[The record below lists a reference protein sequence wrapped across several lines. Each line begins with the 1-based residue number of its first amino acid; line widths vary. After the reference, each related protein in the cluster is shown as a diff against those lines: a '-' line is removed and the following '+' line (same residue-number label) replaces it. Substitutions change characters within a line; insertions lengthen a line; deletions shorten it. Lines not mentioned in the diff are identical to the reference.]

1 MTTETNNSDTRVS
14 EAYRA
19 LATETT
25 PPELDDTILKMAASN
40 VPTRYARVR
49 GWLRPVAWAATIG
62 LSLAFIL
69 EISRYQDIPV
79 APAPVIEKV
88 EVRAISHDAA
98 VTSTDEDIVNR
109 KLNKHADAPAAG
121 KALAPSADSA
131 MPAAMESAVQMP
143 DVATDGAGVL
153 PETEETVRL
162 RASEARP
169 AASPAEKKE
178 QAEHCDA
185 AARATA
191 ESWYSCVEGLK
202 EDGLADAARQELDA
216 LLNEFPDFREPD
228 PDR

>member
-79 APAPVIEKV
+79 APAPVIE
-88 EVRAISHDAA
+88 
-98 VTSTDEDIVNR
+98 
-109 KLNKHADAPAAG
+109 
-121 KALAPSADSA
+121 
-131 MPAAMESAVQMP
+131 
-143 DVATDGAGVL
+143 
-153 PETEETVRL
+153 
-162 RASEARP
+162 
-169 AASPAEKKE
+169 
-178 QAEHCDA
+178 
-185 AARATA
+185 
-191 ESWYSCVEGLK
+191 
-202 EDGLADAARQELDA
+202 
-216 LLNEFPDFREPD
+216 
-228 PDR
+228 

>member
-98 VTSTDEDIVNR
+98 VTSTDEDIVSR

-131 MPAAMESAVQMP
+131 MPAAMESAAQRL
-143 DVATDGAGVL
+143 DVA
-153 PETEETVRL
+153 
-162 RASEARP
+162 
-169 AASPAEKKE
+169 KE

-216 LLNEFPDFREPD
+216 LLLEFPDFRKPD
-228 PDR
+228 QDR

>member
-1 MTTETNNSDTRVS
+1 MSTETSNSDTRVS

-40 VPTRYARVR
+40 VPTRYALIR

-79 APAPVIEKV
+79 APAPVMEKV

-98 VTSTDEDIVNR
+98 VNAKDEDVVSR
-109 KLNKHADAPAAG
+109 KLNKHADAPVAG
-121 KALAPSADSA
+121 KALAPRGDSA
-131 MPAAMESAVQMP
+131 MPATMESAVERL
-143 DVATDGAGVL
+143 DIATDGAGAL

-162 RASEARP
+162 RASDARP
-169 AASPAEKKE
+169 AASPAENKE
-178 QAEHCDA
+178 QTEHCDA

-191 ESWYSCVEGLK
+191 ESWFSCIEGLQ

-216 LLNEFPDFREPD
+216 LLIEFPDFRKPGE
-228 PDR
+228 DR

>member
-1 MTTETNNSDTRVS
+1 MNTETNHSDTRVS

-25 PPELDDTILKMAASN
+25 PHELDDTILKMAASN

-69 EISRYQDIPV
+69 EISRYQEIPV
-79 APAPVIEKV
+79 APAPVIEKG

-98 VTSTDEDIVNR
+98 VTSKDEDIVSR
-109 KLNKHADAPAAG
+109 KLKKRADAPVAG

-131 MPAAMESAVQMP
+131 MPAAMESAFQRP
-143 DVATDGAGVL
+143 DSATDGASAL

-169 AASPAEKKE
+169 AALPAENKE
-178 QAEHCDA
+178 QVKHCDA
-185 AARATA
+185 ASRATA
-191 ESWYSCVEGLK
+191 ETWYSCVESLK

-216 LLNEFPDFREPD
+216 LLIKFPDFREPG